1 MKISQYFKSEPH
13 GWGSFF
19 KSANNAWEVVQLL
32 EKRANVEIATG
43 HQFQIG
49 ARYPSTEHEYNTAR
63 AVALIRLGLHDM
75 AAEQE
80 AQIAEYE
87 EREANRYALLP
98 Y

>member
-1 MKISQYFKSEPH
+1 MKIVQYFKSEPC

-32 EKRANVEIATG
+32 EKRANIERATG

-49 ARYPSTEHEYNTAR
+49 ARYPATEHEYNTAR
-63 AVALIRLGLHDM
+63 AVALIRLGLRD
-75 AAEQE
+75 ATAEHE
-80 AQIAEYE
+80 DQIRAYE
-87 EREANRYALLP
+87 EQEANRYALFA